1 MKTENAVLMKMAR
14 ESLRGKWGIAIGASV
29 IFMVIMMVIQIVPVV
44 GFIAYLAI
52 TGPMSVG
59 FLIFFLSL
67 SRNQEVEI
75 GQLFKGFENFGTSL
89 VACLLMYLFIFL
101 WILLLIVPGIVAAF
115 AYSMT
120 FYIIADDSSIG
131 AMDAIKKSK
140 EMMNGN
146 KWKLF
151 CLYWRF
157 FGWSILCLLTLGI
170 GYIWLVPYIQTSI
183 AKFYDDIKGNQA
195 NPSEQS
201 PTQQTPAP
209 TV

>member
-29 IFMVIMMVIQIVPVV
+29 IFMVIMTVIQIVPVV

-59 FLIFFLSL
+59 LIIFFLSL

-75 GQLFKGFENFGTSL
+75 GQLFKGFEKFGTSL
-89 VACLLMYLFIFL
+89 VACLLMFLFIFL
-101 WILLLIVPGIVAAF
+101 WMLLLIVPGIVAAF

-120 FYIIADDSSIG
+120 FYIIADDNSIG

-157 FGWSILCLLTLGI
+157 FGWSLLCLLMLGI
-170 GYIWLVPYIQTSI
+170 GYLWLVPYIQTSI

-195 NPSEQS
+195 NLSEQS
-201 PTQQTPAP
+201 PIQQTQGSTA
-209 TV
+209 

>member
-1 MKTENAVLMKMAR
+1 MKTENAILMKMAR
-14 ESLRGKWGIAIGASV
+14 ESLRGKWGISIGASV
-29 IFMVIMMVIQIVPVV
+29 IFMVIMMVIQIVPFV

-52 TGPMSVG
+52 TGPMSLG
-59 FLIFFLSL
+59 LIIFFLSL

-89 VACLLMYLFIFL
+89 VAYLLMCLFIFL
-101 WILLLIVPGIVAAF
+101 WTLLLIIPGMIASL

-120 FYIIADDSSIG
+120 FYIIADNNSIG

-140 EMMNGN
+140 EMMQGN

-157 FGWSILCLLTLGI
+157 FGWSLLCLLTLGI
-170 GYIWLVPYIQTSI
+170 GYLWLVPYIQTSI
-183 AKFYDDIKGNQA
+183 AKFYDDIKGNQT

-201 PTQQTPAP
+201 PIQQTPTPA
-209 TV
+209 V